1 MECKSLDPPAML
13 IISRRGTTTRHY
25 NFKQSSWIYIYLVRD
40 RFLPNTPFSDKLS
53 LSLSLVPARVVDNFT
68 FLESSR
74 GNEEARLIAS
84 LFLRREQLTSI
95 RPPSGSLYLISILL
109 AHGLRIFR
117 SNRTRHLPTKFSLC
131 ICISLRLHRHI
142 WQHLIQRMSYTIYDV
157 AYTEAFPLCSARLS
171 SIG

>member
-25 NFKQSSWIYIYLVRD
+25 NFVVLD
-40 RFLPNTPFSDKLS
+40 LHLPRSRSFPSKHTPFSDKLS

-95 RPPSGSLYLISILL
+95 RPPSGPLYLISILL

-117 SNRTRHLPTKFSLC
+117 SNRTRHLPTKFSLAYF
-131 ICISLRLHRHI
+131 SLFT
-142 WQHLIQRMSYTIYDV
+142 HLATPYPTDELYDV
-157 AYTEAFPLCSARLS
+157 RHYVHRSFPIVRCSFIIHRLR
-171 SIG
+171 IN

>member
-1 MECKSLDPPAML
+1 MQIARSSGHAHYLATRNHDQALFQTVVLDLHLPR
-13 IISRRGTTTRHY
+13 SRSFPSKH
-25 NFKQSSWIYIYLVRD
+25 
-40 RFLPNTPFSDKLS
+40 TPFSDKLS

-95 RPPSGSLYLISILL
+95 RPPSGPLYLISILL

>member
-1 MECKSLDPPAML
+1 ML

-40 RFLPNTPFSDKLS
+40 RFLPNTLPSPISFLP
-53 LSLSLVPARVVDNFT
+53 LSLVPARVVDNFT

-95 RPPSGSLYLISILL
+95 RPPSGPLYLISILL

-117 SNRTRHLPTKFSLC
+117 SNRTRHLPTKFSLAYF
-131 ICISLRLHRHI
+131 SLFTHLATPYPTDELYDIRRCVHRSFPIVRRSFIIHRLRI
-142 WQHLIQRMSYTIYDV
+142 N
-157 AYTEAFPLCSARLS
+157 
-171 SIG
+171 